1 MRNYKI
7 AMATFLMCH
16 CQDGAKFVNT
26 MNEDVRTLRDDLVNL
41 NT

>member
-7 AMATFLMCH
+7 AMATFLVCD
-16 CQDGAKFVNT
+16 CQDGGKFFNT
-26 MNEDVRTLRDDLVNL
+26 MNEDVRALKDDLVNL